1 MDGIEKYENE
11 KVIERMLNKLLGE
24 IIDNPDLNPPIIA
37 KKDLITDFTE
47 RCKKLNECISRF
59 IENIKETGVK
69 INYDDLEEKSIKIQK
84 CIQNTLEHYLS
95 GDIKSAYDTFCG
107 VFSDKSI
114 SIDKYLNKIC
124 VPLSTLSNEENSLFR
139 VRKATQTITERDDI
153 FHIPFSK
160 RHLVNAQRYSVAGLP
175 CLYLGTS
182 LYVCW
187 LEMGKPDFDK
197 LYISSFRPKNDGSKI
212 LNLASEFMLLPTKE
226 IDDPDRI
233 FDINR
238 KKASYLVFWPLIM
251 ACNYIRQ
258 NPESSFI
265 QEYII
270 PNILM
275 QWISRKTSSS
285 IKGVAYFSTK
295 MPNSRSSTKSV
306 NVVLPPQVTYE
317 QTIKFKYCPNLAN
330 LFEFTAPI
338 SWQVLKTLEY
348 PDSGSKNVEQARA
361 KRDLSNALTH
371 HKIKNLDD
379 DLVKLYPLTDFYKLE
394 VSIRDLFEHQIIG
407 NHVMEG
413 DGKPKRS

>member
-1 MDGIEKYENE
+1 MEDNGKYKNEKEIEKT
-11 KVIERMLNKLLGE
+11 LNKLLKE
-24 IIDNPDLNPPIIA
+24 VIESPILNPPIIS
-37 KKDLITDFTE
+37 KEDLIMDFDE
-47 RCKKLNECISRF
+47 RCNKFNECINES
-59 IENIKETGVK
+59 IKNIKKTGTSV
-69 INYDDLEEKSIKIQK
+69 NFEKLIKKTIR
-84 CIQNTLEHYLS
+84 IQNCIHGTLSNYLS
-95 GDIKSAYDTFCG
+95 GDIKSAYDIFDE
-107 VFSDKSI
+107 VFSDQSI
-114 SIDKYLNKIC
+114 KWNLHKIC
-124 VPLSTLSNEENSLFR
+124 VPLNNFSDEKKPLFR
-139 VRKATQTITERDDI
+139 VRKTTQTITERDDI

-212 LNLASEFMLLPTKE
+212 LNLASEFMILPTKE
-226 IDDPDRI
+226 IDDPDKI
-233 FDINR
+233 FDVNR
-238 KKASYLVFWPLIM
+238 EKASYLIFWPLIM

-258 NPESSFI
+258 NPDSSFI

-275 QWISRKTSSS
+275 QWISRKTNSS

-295 MPNSRSSTKSV
+295 MPNSRSSARSV
-306 NVVLPPQVTYE
+306 NVVLPPQVKYE

-348 PDSGSKNVEQARA
+348 PDPFSKNPEQARTTRHLDRA
-361 KRDLSNALTH
+361 ATTNR
-371 HKIKNLDD
+371 KIKKFDD
-379 DLVKLYPLTDFYKLE
+379 DLVELYPLTDFYKLE
-394 VSIRDLFEHQIIG
+394 ASIRELFEHQTVT
-407 NHVMEG
+407 NHAI
-413 DGKPKRS
+413 DGKK

>member
-1 MDGIEKYENE
+1 MDGIEKYKNE
-11 KVIERMLNKLLGE
+11 KVIEKTLNKLLEE
-24 IIDNPDLNPPIIA
+24 IIENPDLNPPISA
-37 KKDLITDFTE
+37 KEDLIMDFTE
-47 RCKKLNECISRF
+47 RCKKLNECISKF

-69 INYDDLEEKSIKIQK
+69 INYDDLEKKSIKIQK
-84 CIQNTLEHYLS
+84 CIQNTLKHYLS
-95 GDIKSAYDTFCG
+95 GDIKSAYAIFHK
-107 VFSDKSI
+107 VFSDRALSKNLHS
-114 SIDKYLNKIC
+114 IC
-124 VPLSTLSNEENSLFR
+124 VSLNQLSNEEKPLFR
-139 VRKATQTITERDDI
+139 ARKATQIITERDDI
-153 FHIPFSK
+153 FHIPFYK

-187 LEMGKPDFDK
+187 LEMNKPDFDK
-197 LYISSFRPKNDGSKI
+197 IYISSFRPVKNETKI

-295 MPNSRSSTKSV
+295 IPNSRSSIRSI
-306 NVVLPPQVTYE
+306 NVVLPPRVTYE
-317 QTIKFKYCPNLAN
+317 QTIKFKYCPKLAS
-330 LFEFTAPI
+330 LFEFTVPV

-361 KRDLSNALTH
+361 KRDLSNAITH

-407 NHVMEG
+407 DYVMEG

>member
-1 MDGIEKYENE
+1 MIRNKKHEKE
-11 KVIERMLNKLLGE
+11 KNAESKLNKVLEEVIGNH
-24 IIDNPDLNPPIIA
+24 ILNPPINA
-37 KKDLITDFTE
+37 KNDIIMDFKE
-47 RCKKLNECISRF
+47 RCDKFNECVISS
-59 IENIKETGVK
+59 IENIEKMGVNIDFETF
-69 INYDDLEEKSIKIQK
+69 IEKTVKIQK
-84 CIQNTLEHYLS
+84 CIHDTLEHYLS
-95 GDIKSAYDTFCG
+95 GDIKSAYDTFDG
-107 VFSDKSI
+107 VFSDESI
-114 SIDKYLNKIC
+114 NEHLHKIC
-124 VPLSTLSNEENSLFR
+124 VPLSKLSNEENSLFR
-139 VRKATQTITERDDI
+139 VRKTTQTITERDDI

-212 LNLASEFMLLPTKE
+212 LNLASEFMILPTKE
-226 IDDPDRI
+226 IDDPDKI
-233 FDINR
+233 FYVNR
-238 KKASYLVFWPLIM
+238 EKASYLIFWPLIM

-275 QWISRKTSSS
+275 QWISRNTSSP

-295 MPNSRSSTKSV
+295 MPNSRSSTKSI

-330 LFEFTAPI
+330 LFEFTSPI

-348 PDSGSKNVEQARA
+348 PDPFSKKPEQARTKLHLDHA
-361 KRDLSNALTH
+361 ATTNR
-371 HKIKNLDD
+371 KIKKFDD
-379 DLVKLYPLTDFYKLE
+379 DLVELYPLTDFYKLE
-394 VSIRDLFEHQIIG
+394 ASIRELFEHQTVT
-407 NHVMEG
+407 NHAI
-413 DGKPKRS
+413 DGKK